1 MRQSVSPSL
10 TTSFNYKDNNMD
22 IADIR
27 LLKRDA
33 ESTLLKT
40 LNDFMLKTGVEVRAV
55 EFESI
60 DATTVGDMNKNC
72 RLVTATLEI
81 SL

>member
-1 MRQSVSPSL
+1 
-10 TTSFNYKDNNMD
+10 MD

>member
-1 MRQSVSPSL
+1 
-10 TTSFNYKDNNMD
+10 MD

-40 LNDFMLKTGVEVRAV
+40 LNDLMLKTGVEVRAV